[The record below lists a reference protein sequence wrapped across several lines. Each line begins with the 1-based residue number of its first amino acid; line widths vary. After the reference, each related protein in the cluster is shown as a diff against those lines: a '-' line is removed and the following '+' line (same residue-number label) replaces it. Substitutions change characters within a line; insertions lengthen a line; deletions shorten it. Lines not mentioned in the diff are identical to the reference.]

1 MRIKTVT
8 TKSGVNQV
16 EFRDTDDRYY
26 WIKNKGDN
34 SILVSIEHPDTLAE
48 GEGITEVEPGEITL
62 VENYGNIIYINGESE
77 VEIREQDIP
86 MCPFKASQKGGDMAV
101 ESDVSAEGDVIQLD
115 GLQGGVPFSEVVA
128 DVNLSEMNL
137 ITWPFVDKGGDNV
150 NGMKLTPSPDGW
162 IWLNGTAESEITFV
176 MNNDIPL
183 KPLTTYTLLEPHFYQ
198 NQNSDYII
206 GVEVCLNIYDSND
219 SRITQYVTSTFD
231 EPTGVTFKTDA
242 NAVRGEVVIHFEQGC
257 IMQYVN
263 MTPILV
269 VGDVAYN
276 EYSDKSTI
284 RGLALT
290 VWNKNRLT
298 YPYANGSMFIP
309 RNPDDVNASVSPHN
323 GLIITDNGDG
333 SITFNGNIPDTIYE
347 ELKDDEDALIAF
359 NNAFGTVHGTLYELI
374 RDIPL
379 KVILPEAA
387 WDSESEIK
395 TCMLSG
401 CPFDDELDYSD
412 MQTANY
418 YLYIRFHHDDANQGR
433 VYFDIGKGVT
443 IDLDDSEIEHAST
456 VSIGVLLKLGGVDN
470 IVFRPQLELGDTVTE
485 YEPPSAKY
493 YTIIPDS
500 SPYMVDT
507 DVYQLDGANEIRVTG
522 LGNPKVTVK
531 GVKSNAAIKKIWDK
545 FKTLEATILTS
556 EET

>member
-1 MRIKTVT
+1 MNLFDAAMLGAGSTTESPDIDINDLTDITGEVT
-8 TKSGVNQV
+8 S
-16 EFRDTDDRYY
+16 
-26 WIKNKGDN
+26 
-34 SILVSIEHPDTLAE
+34 
-48 GEGITEVEPGEITL
+48 
-62 VENYGNIIYINGESE
+62 
-77 VEIREQDIP
+77 
-86 MCPFKASQKGGDMAV
+86 SQPT
-101 ESDVSAEGDVIQLD
+101 QLD
-115 GLQGGVPFSEVVA
+115 GLQGGVPFTEVVV

-150 NGMKLTPSPDGW
+150 NGMELTPSSDGW

-183 KPLTTYTLLEPHFYQ
+183 KPLTTYTLLEPYFYQ
-198 NQNSDYII
+198 NQNSDYIT
-206 GVEVCLNIYDSND
+206 GVEVRLNIYDSND
-219 SRITQYVTSTFD
+219 SHIAQYAISTFD
-231 EPTGVTFKTDA
+231 EPTGVTFETDA

-276 EYSDKSTI
+276 GFSDKSTI

-309 RNPDDVNASVSPHN
+309 QFSDDVNCPVSPHN

-347 ELKDDEDALIAF
+347 ELENDEDALNAF
-359 NNAFGTVHGTLYELI
+359 YNAFGDSHGTLYELI

-395 TCMLSG
+395 TCTLSG
-401 CPFDDELDYSD
+401 CPFNDELDYSD
-412 MQTANY
+412 TWADKYANY
-418 YLYIRFHHDDANQGR
+418 YLYIRFHHDDVNRGR

-443 IDLDDSEIEHAST
+443 IDLDDPEIEHAST

-470 IVFRPQLELGDTVTE
+470 IVFRPQLELGDMITE
-485 YEPPSAKY
+485 YEQPSAKY

-500 SPYMVDT
+500 NPYTVDT
-507 DVYQLDGANEIRVTG
+507 DVYQLDGANEIRVAG
-522 LGNPKVTVK
+522 LGDPKVTVK
-531 GVKSNAAIKKIWDK
+531 GVKKNGVVKRIWDK
-545 FKTLEATILTS
+545 LRALEATINAPT
-556 EET
+556 E